1 MNRNKTK
8 NLGDRIRYRIHGYCD
23 VVELALAI
31 IVGIVLVYK
40 GSAYLLT
47 YTIDSIDIMDS
58 TIDFQG
64 FLKNVLIL
72 VVGVEFIKMLLKP
85 DVKNVIDVLIFLVA
99 RQLILDHSSP
109 AGMLLCVISIILL
122 YGFLFF
128 IRYLKLKDDVFRE
141 AVDHPHRD
149 HDAHPERD
157 SSCSG
162 HSINETPDK

>member
-1 MNRNKTK
+1 MSQGKK
-8 NLGDRIRYRIHGYCD
+8 ECLGDRIRYKIHGYCD

-31 IVGIVLVYK
+31 IVGLVLVYK
-40 GSAYLLT
+40 GTCYFLT
-47 YTIDSIDIMDS
+47 YIIEDITILSD
-58 TIDFQG
+58 TLDFQE

-72 VVGVEFIKMLLKP
+72 VVGIEFIKMLLKP

-128 IRYLKLKDDVFRE
+128 IRYLKLKDESFRE

-149 HDAHPERD
+149 HEAHPDCELHPD
-157 SSCSG
+157 SKPEEGS
-162 HSINETPDK
+162 DK